1 MINHQTKYI
10 VRVEY
15 TPGDSGQ
22 RVPILRE
29 FLSEDNCII
38 FVENLKDNCTGVV
51 VTDYIKV
58 EATELNYPPVIE
70 VAPG

>member
-15 TPGDSGQ
+15 TPPDS
-22 RVPILRE
+22 RMKVPILRE
-29 FLSEDNCII
+29 FLSEDACII
-38 FVENLKDNCTGVV
+38 FVENMKGNCTGVV

-58 EATELNYPPVIE
+58 EAKELKYPSIVNCPPV
-70 VAPG
+70 